1 MAGNNIKGITI
12 DIGGN
17 TAPLNKALADVNKT
31 SRNLQI
37 ELKQVDKLLKLDPT
51 NTEALSQKQK
61 ILASSINETKTKLDT
76 LKEAEKQVQK
86 QFQNGEISEEQYR
99 ALKREIIKTEQEL
112 SEFGKAAKL
121 TADAIEELGKGTK
134 YSAEEIEKAKKEVA
148 EYGEKLKS
156 AGETAKS
163 AAADVGMTGAA
174 IVAAGTYAVKF
185 NSDYDKAFNGFIA
198 KTGIA
203 GDAAGDFDEVL
214 SNIYKNNYGE
224 DINDVAAAMATVAQ
238 NARTIDPTNI
248 EELTTSALTLRDT
261 FDFEVSETMRAANM
275 LVDQFGITGKE
286 AFNLI
291 AQGAQNGL
299 DKNGDLLD
307 SINEYSVHFKQ
318 LGLNAEEMFNSL
330 ANGAYSGT
338 FSVDKLGDA
347 IKEFGIRAKDNSDS
361 TKGAFTSL
369 GLNADELTKKF
380 TVGGATGKQ
389 AFQEVTT
396 ALFAMEDKVKQNEI
410 GVALFGTM
418 WEDLGVEGVAAIAD
432 INGEFDKTYNAL
444 DEIGNIKYNDL
455 ESAMSGLKRTIEID
469 VAKPIGESL
478 TPTVNEIINTV
489 KKNAPSIKNTV
500 QSISKQVLN
509 LCNWLLNNGNTII
522 GIITSIA
529 AGFLAFKATSIIT
542 GAVNAFKSLQIAMTG
557 AKTAQELLNI
567 AMKKNVIGIIV
578 AAIAALVAGFI
589 YLWNNCE
596 GFRNFFIGMW
606 DGIKAAFQSFIN
618 WIAPA
623 VEGIKT
629 AFQAFL
635 DWISPAIEA
644 IKGYFEGLWTK
655 LQEIWAYIIQSVQPI
670 KDAISGAFSEA
681 WELIKVVWDLVQ
693 PYFATI
699 WENIKVVFSVVK
711 EVLSGFFEAAWIAIQ
726 AVWDVVSSYFAAV
739 WDTIK
744 AIFSV
749 VATYLGGMFSTAWTA
764 IKAVWDT
771 VTGYF
776 TAVWNTI
783 KGIFAVVKAVLSG
796 NWSDAWEAIKGI
808 VNTWANFF
816 SGVWNSIKAVF
827 SSVSSWFS
835 DTFSAAWTAVKN
847 VFSTWGSFFAG
858 LWDTIK
864 NTFSSLGTSIA
875 NAIGGAVKAGINGV
889 ISMIQNTIND
899 AIGIINGAINLIN
912 KIPGVTVGKVA
923 RVTLPHLAAKGA
935 VLTKATPIIAG
946 EDGAEAIMPLEKHTA
961 WIDVLANKLTKA
973 MYNGQ
978 MPQPKAAPAV
988 STNLGGLNFTI
999 EKFENHTDKDL
1010 RELMGEAMEVAEE
1023 YIKRR
1028 GGAFA

>member
-1 MAGNNIKGITI
+1 MEEGLKKTIESIK
-12 DIGGN
+12 N
-17 TAPLNKALADVNKT
+17 A
-31 SRNLQI
+31 SS
-37 ELKQVDKLLKLDPT
+37 E
-51 NTEALSQKQK
+51 TEALTKAQEIFGTKGAAEMTNAIREGRLSVEDLCASMEEYGTTVEDTFNATLDPPDKAAVALNNLK
-61 ILASSINETKTKLDT
+61 IAGADLGNTILSALAPALEGLVSKVRNFAQWFTSLDD
-76 LKEAEKQVQK
+76 K
-86 QFQNGEISEEQYR
+86 
-99 ALKREIIKTEQEL
+99 
-112 SEFGKAAKL
+112 AKL
-121 TADAIEELGKGTK
+121 T
-134 YSAEEIEKAKKEVA
+134 
-148 EYGEKLKS
+148 
-156 AGETAKS
+156 
-163 AAADVGMTGAA
+163 
-174 IVAAGTYAVKF
+174 IV
-185 NSDYDKAFNGFIA
+185 
-198 KTGIA
+198 
-203 GDAAGDFDEVL
+203 
-214 SNIYKNNYGE
+214 
-224 DINDVAAAMATVAQ
+224 
-238 NARTIDPTNI
+238 TI
-248 EELTTSALTLRDT
+248 
-261 FDFEVSETMRAANM
+261 
-275 LVDQFGITGKE
+275 
-286 AFNLI
+286 
-291 AQGAQNGL
+291 
-299 DKNGDLLD
+299 
-307 SINEYSVHFKQ
+307 
-318 LGLNAEEMFNSL
+318 
-330 ANGAYSGT
+330 
-338 FSVDKLGDA
+338 
-347 IKEFGIRAKDNSDS
+347 
-361 TKGAFTSL
+361 
-369 GLNADELTKKF
+369 
-380 TVGGATGKQ
+380 GG
-389 AFQEVTT
+389 
-396 ALFAMEDKVKQNEI
+396 
-410 GVALFGTM
+410 
-418 WEDLGVEGVAAIAD
+418 
-432 INGEFDKTYNAL
+432 
-444 DEIGNIKYNDL
+444 
-455 ESAMSGLKRTIEID
+455 
-469 VAKPIGESL
+469 
-478 TPTVNEIINTV
+478 
-489 KKNAPSIKNTV
+489 
-500 QSISKQVLN
+500 
-509 LCNWLLNNGNTII
+509 
-522 GIITSIA
+522 
-529 AGFLAFKATSIIT
+529 
-542 GAVNAFKSLQIAMTG
+542 
-557 AKTAQELLNI
+557 
-567 AMKKNVIGIIV
+567 IV
-578 AAIAALVAGFI
+578 AAIGPALIAFGKMATGISSAVKAIQTIKTTYAAAKAAISSFNIVQTAQAAISKVVAAAQWLVNAAMSANPIGLIVIAIAGLVAAFVL
-589 YLWNNCE
+589 LWNKCE
-596 GFRNFFIGMW
+596 GFRNFFLGMW
-606 DGIKAAFQSFIN
+606 
-618 WIAPA
+618 
-623 VEGIKT
+623 EGIKT
-629 AFQAFL
+629 AFQTFL

-693 PYFATI
+693 PYFAAI

-726 AVWDVVSSYFAAV
+726 AIWDVVSSYFAAV

-827 SSVSSWFS
+827 SSVSSWFG

-847 VFSTWGSFFAG
+847 VFSTWGSFFSG

-889 ISMIQNTIND
+889 ISMIQNTING

-912 KIPGVTVGKVA
+912 KIPGVSVGKVSKLS
-923 RVTLPHLAAKGA
+923 LPRLAKGT
-935 VLTKATPIIAG
+935 VLTKATPVIAG

>member
-31 SRNLQI
+31 SRSLQI

-61 ILASSINETKTKLDT
+61 ILASSITETKTKLDT

-86 QFQNGEISEEQYR
+86 QFQNGEVSEEQYR

-112 SEFGKAAKL
+112 NEFEKAAKL

-134 YSAEEIEKAKKEVA
+134 YSAEEIEKAKKEVS

-156 AGETAKS
+156 AGDTAKN
-163 AAADVGMTGAA
+163 AAAAVGVTGAA

-185 NSDYDKAFNGFIA
+185 SSDYDKAFNGFVA

-203 GDAAGDFDEVL
+203 GDAATDFDKVL

-224 DINDVAAAMATVAQ
+224 DINDVAEAMATVAQ
-238 NARTIDPTNI
+238 NARTIDPSNI
-248 EELTTSALTLRDT
+248 EELTTSALMLRDT

-330 ANGAYSGT
+330 ANGAHSGT

-380 TVGGATGKQ
+380 TVGGTIGKQ

-410 GVALFGTM
+410 GIALFGTM

-432 INGEFDKTYNAL
+432 INGEFDKTYAAL

-455 ESAMSGLKRTIEID
+455 ESAMTGLKRTIETDI
-469 VAKPIGESL
+469 AKPIGESL
-478 TPTVNEIINTV
+478 TPTVSEIINTV

-500 QSISKQVLN
+500 QSVSKQVLN
-509 LCNWLLNNGNTII
+509 LCSWILNNGNTII
-522 GIITSIA
+522 GVITSIA

-542 GAVNAFKSLQIAMTG
+542 GAISAFKSLQIAMTG

-567 AMKKNVIGIIV
+567 AMKKNVIGII
-578 AAIAALVAGFI
+578 AAAVTALVAGFL

-596 GFRNFFIGMW
+596 GFRNFFIEMW
-606 DGIKAAFQSFIN
+606 ES
-618 WIAPA
+618 
-623 VEGIKT
+623 IKT
-629 AFQAFL
+629 AFQTFL
-635 DWISPAIEA
+635 DWISPAIET
-644 IKGYFEGLWTK
+644 IKGYFSDLWTK
-655 LQEIWAYIIQSVQPI
+655 LQEIWAYIMQSVQPI
-670 KDAISGAFSEA
+670 KEAISGAFSEA

-699 WENIKVVFSVVK
+699 WENIKVVFSVIK

-796 NWSDAWEAIKGI
+796 NWSDAWNAIKGI

-816 SGVWNSIKAVF
+816 SGVWDSIKSVF
-827 SSVSSWFS
+827 SSVASWFGN
-835 DTFSAAWTAVKN
+835 TFSAAWTAVKN
-847 VFSTWGSFFAG
+847 VFSTWGSFFSG
-858 LWDTIK
+858 LWNTIK

-875 NAIGGAVKAGINGV
+875 NAIGGAVKSGINGV
-889 ISMIQNTIND
+889 ISMIQNTING
-899 AIGIINGAINLIN
+899 AIGLINGAINLIN
-912 KIPGVTVGKVA
+912 KIPGVSVGKISNLS
-923 RVTLPHLAAKGA
+923 LPRLAKGT
-935 VLTKATPIIAG
+935 VLTKATPVIAG

-978 MPQPKAAPAV
+978 IPQPKAAPAV
-988 STNLGGLNFTI
+988 NTNLGGLNFTI